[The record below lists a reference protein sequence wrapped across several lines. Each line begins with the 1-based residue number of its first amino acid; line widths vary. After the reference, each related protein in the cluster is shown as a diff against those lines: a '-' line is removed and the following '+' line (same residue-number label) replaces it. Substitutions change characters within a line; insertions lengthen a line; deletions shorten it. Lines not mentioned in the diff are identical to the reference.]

1 MLCNFTMS
9 TCNETYWNCCSFFIN
24 PSLSVVKLYL
34 LESWRINSPCS
45 VKLNNG
51 GSSLPYGSRVFVS
64 RSSSK
69 KVWAHAWSGEIRD
82 EGVYSS
88 SRDTRSIASGGVR
101 ARNTCHQ
108 HRKIY
113 IQIAQHIKIQTVYF
127 VEYCKHKCFLLHE
140 QKEAHHYFI
149 FHHFTLI
156 TFRTCNHNRMFRI
169 KVNKL
174 TLPTGSWHAVWCS
187 ESQTSTKAVFLNCLA
202 AAWYWAT
209 RGLRKLQHA
218 TRFH

>member
-1 MLCNFTMS
+1 M
-9 TCNETYWNCCSFFIN
+9 
-24 PSLSVVKLYL
+24 LSVVKFCL
-34 LESWRINSPCS
+34 LESWIINSPCS

-108 HRKIY
+108 HRQIY
-113 IQIAQHIKIQTVYF
+113 IQIAQHTKIQSVSS
-127 VEYCKHKCFLLHE
+127 VEYSKQKWFLLHAM
-140 QKEAHHYFI
+140 KEAFHYFI
-149 FHHFTLI
+149 FHYFTLI
-156 TFRTCNHNRMFRI
+156 TSRTYEHTRMFRI
-169 KVNKL
+169 KVKKL
-174 TLPTGSWHAVWCS
+174 THLTGSRHAVWCL
-187 ESQTSTKAVFLNCLA
+187 EHQTSTKVFS
-202 AAWYWAT
+202 T
-209 RGLRKLQHA
+209 QHVA
-218 TRFH
+218 MHGNLSSGSFAE